1 MEDILKLK
9 SEFQASLDQ
18 VGEALKTKAHN
29 AETKAAEAMVK
40 AQELITKMESES
52 KATKDEL
59 DALRKD
65 FNEMAAKMTAST
77 MKTKKADLAEEIKE
91 NKEAIQRIVKSRSG
105 EIELKA
111 DTLTTSIT
119 DNETSFHLPN
129 IGQLGVKLTS
139 LYDVLPKVN
148 VPAGMHNGTIS
159 YVDWDEATTVR
170 AAAAVA
176 EGAPFPESTAKFRYY
191 KEELKK
197 IGDILPVSEEFGEDA
212 VSAAAELNRFLT
224 VNVGQERSRQLAVG
238 DGTNNTIR
246 GLINRSTAYTPVAAG
261 IVAPNLKDLVRK
273 MRTTIVKGR
282 GSKYNPDIV
291 VMNSDTYDQYYLA
304 KDGENNYLFD
314 ENGRIAGL
322 TVIEDNFMPD
332 NTLVVGDRRFATVY
346 QMMGVVISEGYV
358 GDQFGEDLKSLKA
371 RTRLAML
378 IREVDRTGF
387 LYCSSISAALAIL
400 DNPVT
405 T

>member
-1 MEDILKLK
+1 
-9 SEFQASLDQ
+9 
-18 VGEALKTKAHN
+18 
-29 AETKAAEAMVK
+29 
-40 AQELITKMESES
+40 
-52 KATKDEL
+52 
-59 DALRKD
+59 
-65 FNEMAAKMTAST
+65 
-77 MKTKKADLAEEIKE
+77 
-91 NKEAIQRIVKSRSG
+91 
-105 EIELKA
+105 
-111 DTLTTSIT
+111 
-119 DNETSFHLPN
+119 
-129 IGQLGVKLTS
+129 
-139 LYDVLPKVN
+139 
-148 VPAGMHNGTIS
+148 
-159 YVDWDEATTVR
+159 
-170 AAAAVA
+170 
-176 EGAPFPESTAKFRYY
+176 
-191 KEELKK
+191 
-197 IGDILPVSEEFGEDA
+197 
-212 VSAAAELNRFLT
+212 
-224 VNVGQERSRQLAVG
+224 
-238 DGTNNTIR
+238 
-246 GLINRSTAYTPVAAG
+246 
-261 IVAPNLKDLVRK
+261 

-304 KDGENNYLFD
+304 KDNENNYLFD